1 MCYSRG
7 NSCEGKRMVKKI
19 TLRQVGGSIG
29 ATLPKDMAD
38 RLHVKPGD
46 EVFVIE
52 TGQGILL
59 TPYDPTFERAMTA
72 YQRTAGKYRNA
83 LRELSK

>member
-1 MCYSRG
+1 L
-7 NSCEGKRMVKKI
+7 VKKI

-52 TGQGILL
+52 TEQGILL

>member
-1 MCYSRG
+1 MCYFA
-7 NSCEGKRMVKKI
+7 NETQEDRMVKKI

-29 ATLPKDMAD
+29 ATIPKDMAD

-52 TGQGILL
+52 TKQGILL
-59 TPYDPTFERAMTA
+59 TPYDPTFDRAMAA